1 MRSDPVL
8 ELARRGAVRLV
19 VGGAVVLSL
28 ASLVQVIVGESG
40 GIITLTAALATGV
53 VGFVM
58 VRQERPNVVALL
70 ALVAASAIAAEVFA
84 ALDGQSHYV
93 ASVGAEMVVFGLGIL
108 SVFIARNRPRLIAVS
123 YLVASAVLVLVAQ
136 LHPNGHR
143 SRSFPTSS

>member
-1 MRSDPVL
+1 MRSRNTTGWMRSDPVL

-58 VRQERPNVVALL
+58 GRQERPNVVALL

-84 ALDGQSHYV
+84 ALDGQSH
-93 ASVGAEMVVFGLGIL
+93 
-108 SVFIARNRPRLIAVS
+108 
-123 YLVASAVLVLVAQ
+123 
-136 LHPNGHR
+136 
-143 SRSFPTSS
+143 